1 MERIDLEEFNEAK
14 KNTFLPLCEDAQ
26 KTFVFNKNNYR
37 RGELVSKYLIKL
49 ELKYICNN
57 K

>member
-1 MERIDLEEFNEAK
+1 MERIDIEEFNEAK

-37 RGELVSKYLIKL
+37 RGDLVSKYLIK
-49 ELKYICNN
+49 
-57 K
+57 

>member
-1 MERIDLEEFNEAK
+1 MNIEEFNEAK
-14 KNTFLPLCEDAQ
+14 KNTFVPISEDAQ

-37 RGELVSKYLIKL
+37 RGDLVSKYLIKF
-49 ELKYICNN
+49 ELKHICKN